1 MLDTI
6 RVLQALSISVG
17 VAAAIVMLFGWPWRA
32 PHRVRARIGGV
43 LGVGG
48 GIYAG
53 CWRLGVSPNWP
64 PREDQDRLLF
74 VLFPALIVVEAVVA
88 FAARPRWLPWLLRMA
103 VAGCAAP
110 ILLYGSSYIS
120 EPAGPGSREWT
131 PVQTGL
137 ILSGLAAM
145 LAAVWGALGLL
156 VKRSDRRSV
165 PVVLAIVCAGASVTV
180 MLSGY
185 ASGGQIGLAISAA
198 LLGAVIASLVL
209 TGTPEMNS
217 VVSLGVVGLFA
228 LLVVGRF
235 FGQLS
240 TANAALLF
248 GAPILAWGAE
258 LPFVRRGGWVVHS
271 VARVILPAIAVAVAL
286 LLARQQF
293 LADAAR
299 TAGSND
305 PSADDYMKFEK

>member
-6 RVLQALSISVG
+6 RVLQALSISVA
-17 VAAAIVMLFGWPWRA
+17 VAAAIVMLLGWPWRA
-32 PHRVRARIGGV
+32 PNRVRARIGGV
-43 LGVGG
+43 LGGGG
-48 GIYAG
+48 GIYVG
-53 CWRLGVSPNWP
+53 CWWLGVSPNWP

-103 VAGCAAP
+103 VAASAAP

-131 PVQTGL
+131 LVQTGL
-137 ILSGLAAM
+137 ILGGLATM

-156 VKRSDRRSV
+156 VKRSDCRSV

-185 ASGGQIGLAISAA
+185 ASGGQIGLTISAA
-198 LLGAVIASLVL
+198 LLGAVIASLVWA
-209 TGTPEMNS
+209 GTPEMDS

-240 TANAALLF
+240 TANAAVLF
-248 GAPILAWGAE
+248 GAPLLAWGAE

-299 TAGSND
+299 TARSND

>member
-74 VLFPALIVVEAVVA
+74 VLFPSVIVVEAVVA

-103 VAGCAAP
+103 VAGSAAP

-131 PVQTGL
+131 PFQTGL
-137 ILSGLAAM
+137 ILGGLAAM

-156 VKRSDRRSV
+156 VKRSACRSV

-185 ASGGQIGLAISAA
+185 ASGGQIGLMISAA

-209 TGTPEMNS
+209 AGTPEMNS

-240 TANAALLF
+240 TANAAVLF
-248 GAPILAWGAE
+248 GAPLLAWGAE
-258 LPFVRRGGWVVHS
+258 LPVVRRGGWVVHS

-305 PSADDYMKFEK
+305 PAADDYMNFEK